1 MLFLDP
7 KWYTV
12 SYAIENSN
20 IFEYWKQFPWAYN
33 IYQVFS
39 VDLFIDK
46 NLHCVLSAKNAASSM
61 LCSVM
66 DGDRTIA
73 GFVFSVTSKHGK
85 INELLKQLCNQ
96 FHIYFQNATYKSYEK
111 NITENGKCF
120 LLEVFPIYQFDS
132 FYTIRHEHFKKQPN
146 TTIILLYFSFF
157 FFILIYTL
165 ILTFATLF
173 MFYFVHFYL
182 FYWNY

>member
-1 MLFLDP
+1 
-7 KWYTV
+7 
-12 SYAIENSN
+12 
-20 IFEYWKQFPWAYN
+20 
-33 IYQVFS
+33 
-39 VDLFIDK
+39 
-46 NLHCVLSAKNAASSM
+46 M

-146 TTIILLYFSFF
+146 TTIILIYFSFF
-157 FFILIYTL
+157 FFYTNLHIDINICNFIHVLFFSFLFILLKLL
-165 ILTFATLF
+165 I
-173 MFYFVHFYL
+173 
-182 FYWNY
+182 